1 MSKLIIR
8 QAGPLSLIQD
18 MGRTRHQHLGLT
30 QGGAAD
36 GYTFF
41 WSNYLLGNH
50 ANAAVIE
57 ITLGPFEAQFS
68 DDTVIS
74 VSGAEMGCTI
84 DEKPVANWSTHR
96 VAAGDIVR
104 FNRAREGLRGY
115 LGIHGGMQTP
125 KRFGSRSMVLREKL
139 SGFHAQPLNKSSVVE
154 YTPNPLVSCWINKS
168 VPWHYVP
175 DYQNELELRIIPGY
189 QFRDFSDDAIKT
201 LTLNS
206 YRISPQSSRMG
217 YRLQGE
223 TVEWRNGNIISE
235 GIAYGSVQ
243 IPPDGQPIV
252 LLNDRQTIGGY
263 PKVGC
268 IRRGDCYQLAQ
279 RKPGD
284 HVVFRINGNG

>member
-1 MSKLIIR
+1 MPRLNII
-8 QAGPLSLIQD
+8 QAGPHSLVQD
-18 MGRTRHQHLGLT
+18 MGRIRHQHLGLA

-36 GYTFF
+36 GYAFF
-41 WSNYLLGNH
+41 WANYLLGNH
-50 ANAAVIE
+50 ASAAVIE

-68 DDTVIS
+68 DDAVIS
-74 VSGAEMGCTI
+74 ISGAEMGCTI
-84 DEKPVANWSTHR
+84 NEKSISNWSTHR
-96 VAAGDIVR
+96 VNAGDTVR

-125 KRFGSRSMVLREKL
+125 EQFGSRSTVLREKL
-139 SGFHAQPLNKSSVVE
+139 SGFHARPLDKNSVVK
-154 YTPNPLVSCWINKS
+154 YAPSPAISHWINKS
-168 VPWHYVP
+168 VPWHYIP
-175 DYQNELELRIIPGY
+175 DYQNQLELRIIPGY
-189 QFRDFSDDAIKT
+189 QFRDFPDSAIET
-201 LTLNS
+201 LTSSS
-206 YRISPQSSRMG
+206 YSISPQSSRMG

-223 TVEWRNGNIISE
+223 PVEWRKGNIISE

-268 IRRGDCYQLAQ
+268 VRRGDCYQLAQ

-284 HVVFRINGNG
+284 SVVFRLNAKE